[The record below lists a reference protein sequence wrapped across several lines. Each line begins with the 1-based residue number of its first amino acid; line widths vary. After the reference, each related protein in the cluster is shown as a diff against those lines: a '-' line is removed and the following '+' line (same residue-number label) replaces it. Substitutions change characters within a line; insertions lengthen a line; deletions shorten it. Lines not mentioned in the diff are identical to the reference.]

1 MLFRMNLAQK
11 IHALYCCMQDIW
23 LYISEDASFTDF
35 DNEAA
40 LVWHETNVPY
50 AVWTPNSVRHK
61 QFVYHPSEA
70 VKHNGSVYAHVFFA
84 RAGFSADP
92 SDPEYDQTASFSRTH
107 CEFSYTVCII
117 KV

>member
-1 MLFRMNLAQK
+1 MLFGMNLAQK
-11 IHALYCCMQDIW
+11 IHDLYCFMQDIW

-61 QFVYHPSEA
+61 QFVYHPSE
-70 VKHNGSVYAHVFFA
+70 VIYNH
-84 RAGFSADP
+84 ADDLP
-92 SDPEYDQTASFSRTH
+92 PCWIFPCWLS
-107 CEFSYTVCII
+107 
-117 KV
+117 